1 MTRVVGASI
10 LGALVGGVL
19 LAIVAAIGPDPAV
32 TIPIP
37 QANGTVR
44 PETISLASIVSRI
57 AIILGVCTGALVG
70 GLAGAARPPNH
81 APPLPRQRVRRNGPR
96 RLGRG

>member
-1 MTRVVGASI
+1 MTRVIGASL
-10 LGALVGGVL
+10 LGALLGGVV
-19 LAIVAAIGPDPAV
+19 LAIVAAVGPDPAV

-44 PETISLASIVSRI
+44 PETISLASIISKI

-70 GLAGAARPPNH
+70 GLAGAASSRETPGS
-81 APPLPRQRVRRNGPR
+81 AGRRSGGP
-96 RLGRG
+96 